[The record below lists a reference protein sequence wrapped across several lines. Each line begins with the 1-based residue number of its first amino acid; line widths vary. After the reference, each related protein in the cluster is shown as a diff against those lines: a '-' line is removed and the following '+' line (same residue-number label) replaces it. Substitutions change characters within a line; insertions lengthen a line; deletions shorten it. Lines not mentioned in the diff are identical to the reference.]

1 MKPNA
6 RAQYLMADLFDSV
19 RAAVTARQAAERYGL
34 EFDRSGRRARCIWHS
49 PDRHPSLTFKGSYCR
64 CFACNNGG
72 SSIDLVAKLFGL
84 SPLEAARKLDADFA
98 LGLAD
103 RPLARPSGP
112 SRAQMRREAEE
123 WRRTRWAF
131 LCDVEREASAVLE
144 RFPPAETSWKIRVS
158 EARWQRLERCRS
170 TLNGC
175 LSPTS
180 RKQKPYV
187 RRWWDVQGTALEAY
201 QAEISSGLVSFEE
214 VKAMP
219 PKFLWSHTC
228 G

>member
-144 RFPPAETSWKIRVS
+144 RFPPAETSWEDPRFRGALAALGKVQID
-158 EARWQRLERCRS
+158 LER
-170 TLNGC
+170 LF
-175 LSPTS
+175 
-180 RKQKPYV
+180 V
-187 RRWWDVQGTALEAY
+187 ADVEETEAIR
-201 QAEISSGLVSFEE
+201 QE
-214 VKAMP
+214 VVGRAGH
-219 PKFLWSHTC
+219 SA
-228 G
+228 